1 VRAILVHGFTQSA
14 DSWQPV
20 IEALPRDF
28 DTIAIEVPEGLDFL
42 STASGIGARGGPGT
56 YVGYSMGGRLCLAL
70 ALERPDLVHRLV
82 LVSASPG
89 IVDERERATR
99 RTSDE
104 RLALDV
110 ERDGVDAF
118 LDRWL
123 DQPLFASL
131 PRDAARID
139 ERRRANNVERITH
152 QLRALGQGAQP
163 SLWDRLPLLTMPV
176 TLVTGAYDRK
186 YTELAAQMAAAIGDG
201 ARTVVVPSAGHA
213 LHLEQ
218 PDALAAVLRDG

>member
-1 VRAILVHGFTQSA
+1 MRLILVHGFTQSA

-20 IEALPRDF
+20 IDALPRDWDAF
-28 DTIAIEVPEGLDFL
+28 PIEVPEGLDFL

-70 ALERPDLVHRLV
+70 ALERPDLVDELV

-89 IVDERERATR
+89 IADERERAVR
-99 RTSDE
+99 RTADE

-139 ERRRANNVERITH
+139 ERRRTNTVDRITH
-152 QLRALGQGAQP
+152 QLRALGQGVQP
-163 SLWDRLPLLTMPV
+163 SLWDGLSRLTMPV

-186 YTELAAQMAAAIGDG
+186 YTELATQMATAIGNG
-201 ARTVVVPSAGHA
+201 ASTVVIPGAGHA
-213 LHLEQ
+213 LQLEQ
-218 PDALAAVLRDG
+218 PGALAAVLRGD

>member
-1 VRAILVHGFTQSA
+1 VRVILVHGFTQSA
-14 DSWQPV
+14 ESWQPV
-20 IEALPRDF
+20 IDALPRDW
-28 DTIAIEVPEGLDFL
+28 DTLPIEVPEGLDFL
-42 STASGIGARGGPGT
+42 STASGIGARGGRGT

-70 ALERPDLVHRLV
+70 ALERPGLVEELV

-89 IVDERERATR
+89 IADERERTAR
-99 RTSDE
+99 RGADE
-104 RLALDV
+104 QLALDV
-110 ERDGVDAF
+110 EREGVDAF

-131 PRDAARID
+131 PRDLARVD
-139 ERRRANNVERITH
+139 ERRRTNTVDRITH

-163 SLWDRLPLLTMPV
+163 PLWDRLSQLTMPV

-186 YTELAAQMAAAIGDG
+186 YTELAAQMATAIGDG
-201 ARTVVVPSAGHA
+201 ARTVVIPGAGHA

-218 PDALAAVLRDG
+218 PDALAALLRNG

>member
-1 VRAILVHGFTQSA
+1 VRVILVHGFTQSA
-14 DSWQPV
+14 DSWEPV
-20 IEALPRDF
+20 IDALPRNF
-28 DTIAIEVPEGLDFL
+28 DPVTIEVPEGLDFL
-42 STASGIGARGGPGT
+42 STASGIGARCGPGT

-70 ALERPDLVHRLV
+70 ALERPDLVEQLV

-89 IVDERERATR
+89 IADDRERAAR
-99 RTSDE
+99 RTADE

-131 PRDAARID
+131 PREVARVD
-139 ERRRANNVERITH
+139 ERRRTNSVDRITH
-152 QLRALGQGAQP
+152 QLRALGQGVQP
-163 SLWDRLPLLTMPV
+163 SLWDRLPQLAMPV

-186 YTELAAQMAAAIGDG
+186 YTDLATKMAAAIGDR
-201 ARTVVVPSAGHA
+201 ARVVVIPAAGHA

>member
-1 VRAILVHGFTQSA
+1 MRAILVHGFTQSA

-20 IEALPRDF
+20 IDALHHDW
-28 DTIAIEVPEGLDFL
+28 DALAIEVPEGLDFL
-42 STASGIGARGGPGT
+42 STASGIGARGGRGA

-70 ALERPDLVHRLV
+70 ALERPDLVDELV

-89 IVDERERATR
+89 IADDRERTAR
-99 RTSDE
+99 RAADE

-131 PRDAARID
+131 PRDVARVD
-139 ERRRANNVERITH
+139 ERRRTNTVERITH

-163 SLWDRLPLLTMPV
+163 SLWDRLAQLTMPV

-186 YTELAAQMAAAIGDG
+186 YTELAGQMAAGIGPG
-201 ARTVVVPSAGHA
+201 AQTVLIPGAGHA
-213 LHLEQ
+213 LHLER
-218 PDALAAVLRDG
+218 PEALAAVLRGA

>member
-1 VRAILVHGFTQSA
+1 MRAILVHGFTQSA
-14 DSWQPV
+14 DSWQPL
-20 IEALPRDF
+20 IDALPGDW
-28 DTIAIEVPEGLDFL
+28 DIVPIEVPEGLDFL
-42 STASGIGARGGPGT
+42 STASGIGARGGRGT

-70 ALERPDLVHRLV
+70 ALERPDLVDELV

-89 IVDERERATR
+89 IADERERSAR
-99 RTSDE
+99 RTADE

-131 PRDAARID
+131 PRDLARVD
-139 ERRRANNVERITH
+139 ERRRTNTVDRITH
-152 QLRALGQGAQP
+152 QLRALGQGVQP
-163 SLWDRLPLLTMPV
+163 SFWEQLPQLAMPV

-186 YTELAAQMAAAIGDG
+186 YTELAGRMGAAIGDD
-201 ARTVVVPSAGHA
+201 ALVVVIPRAGHA

-218 PDALAAVLRDG
+218 PAALAAVLREG

>member
-1 VRAILVHGFTQSA
+1 MILVHGFTQSA
-14 DSWQPV
+14 DSWEPV
-20 IEALPRDF
+20 IDALPRDA
-28 DTIAIEVPEGLDFL
+28 DTVTIEVPEGLDFL

-70 ALERPDLVHRLV
+70 ALERPDLVQQLV

-89 IVDERERATR
+89 IADERERTAR
-99 RTSDE
+99 RIADE

-131 PRDAARID
+131 PRDVARID
-139 ERRRANNVERITH
+139 ERRRTNTVDRITH

-163 SLWDRLPLLTMPV
+163 SLWDRLPQLTMPV

-186 YTELAAQMAAAIGDG
+186 YTELATQMAAAIGNDT
-201 ARTVVVPSAGHA
+201 RTVVIPGAGHA
-213 LHLEQ
+213 LQLEQ
-218 PDALAAVLRDG
+218 PDALAAVLRDA

>member
-1 VRAILVHGFTQSA
+1 VRVILVHGFTQSG

-20 IEALPRDF
+20 IDALPRDT
-28 DTIAIEVPEGLDFL
+28 DTVAIEVPEGLDFL

-70 ALERPDLVHRLV
+70 AVERPDLVRELV

-89 IVDERERATR
+89 IADDRERSLR
-99 RTSDE
+99 RTADE

-110 ERDGVDAF
+110 ERDGVSAF

-123 DQPLFASL
+123 DQPLFESL
-131 PRDAARID
+131 PRDAARLD
-139 ERRRANNVERITH
+139 ERRRTNTVDRITH
-152 QLRALGQGAQP
+152 QLRALGQGVQP
-163 SLWDRLPLLTMPV
+163 SFWDRLSQLTMPV

-186 YTELAAQMAAAIGDG
+186 YTDLAAQMAAAIGDG
-201 ARTVVVPSAGHA
+201 ARTVVIPGAGHA

-218 PDALAAVLRDG
+218 PDALAAVLRGA

>member
-1 VRAILVHGFTQSA
+1 
-14 DSWQPV
+14 
-20 IEALPRDF
+20 
-28 DTIAIEVPEGLDFL
+28 VPEGLDFL
-42 STASGIGARGGPGT
+42 STASGIGARGGPGA

-70 ALERPDLVHRLV
+70 ALERPDLVEGLV

-89 IVDERERATR
+89 IADERERAAR
-99 RTSDE
+99 RTADE
-104 RLALDV
+104 LLALDV

-131 PRDAARID
+131 PREAARVD
-139 ERRRANNVERITH
+139 ERRRTNSVDRITH
-152 QLRALGQGAQP
+152 QLRALGQGVQP
-163 SLWDRLPLLTMPV
+163 SLWDRLGQLRMPV

-186 YTELAAQMAAAIGDG
+186 YTDLAAKMAAAIGDDT
-201 ARTVVVPSAGHA
+201 RVVVIPGAGHA

-218 PDALAAVLRDG
+218 PDALAAVLRVG

>member
-1 VRAILVHGFTQSA
+1 VRVILVHGFTQSA

-20 IEALPRDF
+20 VDSLPRDF

-70 ALERPDLVHRLV
+70 ALERPELVEELV

-89 IVDERERATR
+89 IADDRARAARRSADEQ
-99 RTSDE
+99 
-104 RLALDV
+104 LALDV
-110 ERDGVDAF
+110 ERDGVYAF
-118 LDRWL
+118 LERWL

-131 PRDAARID
+131 PREVARVD
-139 ERRRANNVERITH
+139 ERRRTNTVDRITH
-152 QLRALGQGAQP
+152 QLRALGQGVQP
-163 SLWDRLPLLTMPV
+163 SLWDRLPQLTMPV

-186 YTELAAQMAAAIGDG
+186 YTELANRMAAAIGDG
-201 ARTVVVPSAGHA
+201 ARLVVLPHAGHA
-213 LHLEQ
+213 LPLEQ
-218 PDALAAVLRDG
+218 PAALAAVLRDR

>member
-1 VRAILVHGFTQSA
+1 VRAIFVHGFTQSG

-20 IEALPRDF
+20 IDALPGDW
-28 DTIAIEVPEGLDFL
+28 DPVTIEVPEGLDFL
-42 STASGIGARGGPGT
+42 STASGVGARGGAGT

-70 ALERPDLVHRLV
+70 ALERPDLVQELV

-89 IVDERERATR
+89 IADDRERTAR
-99 RTSDE
+99 RVADE

-123 DQPLFASL
+123 DQPLFESL
-131 PRDAARID
+131 PRDVARVD
-139 ERRRANNVERITH
+139 ERRRNNTIDRITH
-152 QLRALGQGAQP
+152 QLRALGQGVQP
-163 SLWDRLPLLTMPV
+163 SFWDRLPQLTMPV
-176 TLVTGAYDRK
+176 TLVTGAFDRK
-186 YTELAAQMAAAIGDG
+186 YTDLATQMAAAIGEH

-218 PDALAAVLRDG
+218 PDALAAVLRGG

>member
-1 VRAILVHGFTQSA
+1 MILVHGFTQSA

-20 IEALPRDF
+20 IDALPHDF

-70 ALERPDLVHRLV
+70 AVERPDLVQELV

-89 IVDERERATR
+89 IADERERGTR
-99 RTSDE
+99 RTADE

-131 PRDAARID
+131 PREVARID
-139 ERRRANNVERITH
+139 ERRRTNTVDRITH
-152 QLRALGQGAQP
+152 QLRALGQGVQP
-163 SLWDRLPLLTMPV
+163 SLWDRLSQLSMPV

-186 YTELAAQMAAAIGDG
+186 YTELATRMAAAIGDG
-201 ARTVVVPSAGHA
+201 ARTIVIPGAGHA
-213 LHLEQ
+213 LQLER
-218 PDALAAVLRDG
+218 PEALAAVLRDA

>member
-1 VRAILVHGFTQSA
+1 MILVHGFTQSA

-20 IEALPRDF
+20 IDALPSDF

-70 ALERPDLVHRLV
+70 AVERPDLVQELV
-82 LVSASPG
+82 LVRASPG
-89 IVDERERATR
+89 IADERERATR
-99 RTSDE
+99 RTADE

-131 PRDAARID
+131 PRDVARID
-139 ERRRANNVERITH
+139 ERRRTNTVERITH
-152 QLRALGQGAQP
+152 QLRALGQGVQP
-163 SLWDRLPLLTMPV
+163 SLWDRLSQLTMPV

-186 YTELAAQMAAAIGDG
+186 YTELATRMAAAIGDG
-201 ARTVVVPSAGHA
+201 TRTVVVPGAGHA
-213 LHLEQ
+213 LQLER
-218 PDALAAVLRDG
+218 PEALAAVLHDA

>member
-1 VRAILVHGFTQSA
+1 MRVILVHGFTQSA
-14 DSWQPV
+14 DSWQPM
-20 IEALPRDF
+20 IEALPHDF

-70 ALERPDLVHRLV
+70 AVERPDLVEELV

-89 IVDERERATR
+89 IADERERAAR
-99 RTSDE
+99 RAADE
-104 RLALDV
+104 QLALDV

-131 PRDAARID
+131 PRDVARVD
-139 ERRRANNVERITH
+139 ERRRNNTVERITH
-152 QLRALGQGAQP
+152 QLRALGQGVQP
-163 SLWDRLPLLTMPV
+163 SLWDRLSQLTMPV
-176 TLVTGAYDRK
+176 TLVSGAYDRK
-186 YTELAAQMAAAIGDG
+186 YTELANQMAAAIGDG
-201 ARTVVVPSAGHA
+201 AHTVLIPGAGHA

-218 PDALAAVLRDG
+218 PDALAVVLRGD

>member
-1 VRAILVHGFTQSA
+1 MRVILVHGFTQSA

-20 IEALPRDF
+20 IEALPHDF

-70 ALERPDLVHRLV
+70 AVERPDLVEELV

-89 IVDERERATR
+89 IADERERAAR
-99 RTSDE
+99 RAADE
-104 RLALDV
+104 QLALDV

-123 DQPLFASL
+123 DQPLFGVA
-131 PRDAARID
+131 PT
-139 ERRRANNVERITH
+139 RRRAASTSGD
-152 QLRALGQGAQP
+152 ATTP
-163 SLWDRLPLLTMPV
+163 SNASRTSCARSARGCSPRCG
-176 TLVTGAYDRK
+176 TGCR
-186 YTELAAQMAAAIGDG
+186 
-201 ARTVVVPSAGHA
+201 S
-213 LHLEQ
+213 
-218 PDALAAVLRDG
+218 

>member
-1 VRAILVHGFTQSA
+1 VRVILVHGFTQTA
-14 DSWQPV
+14 DSWDPM
-20 IEALPRDF
+20 IDALPRDT
-28 DTIAIEVPEGLDFL
+28 DTVAIEVPEGLDFL

-70 ALERPDLVHRLV
+70 AVERPDLVKELV

-89 IVDERERATR
+89 IADERERNTR
-99 RTSDE
+99 RIADE

-131 PRDAARID
+131 PREVARLD
-139 ERRRANNVERITH
+139 ERRRTNTVDRITH

-163 SLWDRLPLLTMPV
+163 SLWPALGQLTMPV

-186 YTELAAQMAAAIGDG
+186 YTDLAAQMAAAIGEH
-201 ARTVVVPSAGHA
+201 ARTVVIPGAGHA
-213 LHLEQ
+213 LQLEK
-218 PDALAAVLRDG
+218 PEALAAVLRDA

>member
-1 VRAILVHGFTQSA
+1 MILVHGFTQTA

-20 IEALPRDF
+20 VDALPRDW
-28 DTIAIEVPEGLDFL
+28 DAIAIEVPEGLDFL
-42 STASGIGARGGPGT
+42 STASGLGARGGPGT

-70 ALERPDLVHRLV
+70 ALERPDLVDELI

-89 IVDERERATR
+89 IADDRERAAR
-99 RTSDE
+99 RTADE

-131 PRDAARID
+131 PRDVARVD
-139 ERRRANNVERITH
+139 ERRRTNTVDRITH

-163 SLWDRLPLLTMPV
+163 SLWNRLSQLTMPV

-186 YTELAAQMAAAIGDG
+186 YTELAGQMAAAIGDG
-201 ARTVVVPSAGHA
+201 AGTVVIPGAGHA
-213 LHLEQ
+213 LPLER
-218 PDALAAVLRDG
+218 PDALAAVLRGA

>member
-1 VRAILVHGFTQSA
+1 MAPDLVFVHGFTQTPS
-14 DSWQPV
+14 SWAPV
-20 IEALPRDF
+20 AEHLAAPTRSL
-28 DTIAIEVPEGLDFL
+28 AVPEGDDFVTVAHALDDGV
-42 STASGIGARGGPGT
+42 AT
-56 YVGYSMGGRLCLAL
+56 YVGYSQGGRLCLQL
-70 ALERPDLVHRLV
+70 ALDRPATVSRLV

-89 IVDERERATR
+89 IADPGERAAR
-99 RTSDE
+99 RADDE
-104 RLALDV
+104 RLAQEI

-131 PRDAARID
+131 PRDVARVD
-139 ERRRANNVERITH
+139 ERRRTNTVDRITH
-152 QLRALGQGAQP
+152 QLRALGQGVQP
-163 SLWDRLPLLTMPV
+163 SLWDRLPQLTMPV

-186 YTELAAQMAAAIGDG
+186 YTELATRMAAAIGDG
-201 ARTVVVPSAGHA
+201 ARAVVIPGAGHA